1 MAFICTCPACG
12 HEERRPRADY
22 PSVCPKCRAGWLGDL
37 RADPP
42 VALDSGWIK
51 KATDVLE
58 QLVAI
63 VECMSPEEALTAA
76 GVVEEAVKEELSPA
90 TQALYLALAASLEER
105 ARGTFND

>member
-12 HEERRPRADY
+12 YEMRRPRRLPPA
-22 PSVCPKCRAGWLGDL
+22 CPKCRVGWLGNL

-63 VECMSPEEALTAA
+63 VECMSHEEALTAA
-76 GVVEEAVKEELSPA
+76 DVIEEMVKEELSPA
-90 TQALYLALAASLEER
+90 TQQLYLALAARLEER
-105 ARGTFND
+105 ARGTFDD